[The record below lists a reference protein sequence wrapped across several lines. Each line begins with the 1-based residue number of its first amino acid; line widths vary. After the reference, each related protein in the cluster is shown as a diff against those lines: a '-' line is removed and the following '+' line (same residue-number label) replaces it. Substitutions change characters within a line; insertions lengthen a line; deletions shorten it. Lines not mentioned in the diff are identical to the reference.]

1 MNAEL
6 SPKSAAPSAL
16 RWHGTAL
23 FNLGFRPFFLLAAL
37 LAALGVPLWT
47 AEYFGLLPAGGFVT
61 GVVWHAHEMVFGF
74 AVAVITGFLLTAARN
89 WTGLPTPTHGPL
101 AALAALWLAGRVLMV
116 SGPGWLAAVVDV
128 AFLPAVALA
137 LWLPLQRSRNRNRF
151 FVALLLV
158 LGTANFGF
166 HLAQI
171 GVIPISP
178 LVPVRFALYLVVII
192 VTIMAG
198 RVIPSFTQNAIPAA
212 RIRRSRMVDL
222 AAIWATALALGSVL
236 ADGPAVIVAALCLAA
251 AGLQAGRLWM
261 WDPWCT
267 RHRPILWILHLSYA
281 WVPAGLLL
289 MGLAVLTEAVPA
301 MLADHALSVG
311 AVGGMIIGMITRTA
325 RGHTARPLQA
335 SRPEVAAY
343 ALVHLAA
350 GMRVLVPL
358 AWPAGYGWAIAASSA
373 LWSAAFVLYLLVYVP
388 ILSRPRLDGKPG

>member
-1 MNAEL
+1 MNQL
-6 SPKSAAPSAL
+6 SPTPSTRAVL

-37 LAALGVPLWT
+37 FAALGVPLWT
-47 AEYFGLLPAGGFVT
+47 AEYFGLLPAGGYAT

-74 AVAVITGFLLTAARN
+74 ALAVITGFLFTAARN

-116 SGPGWLAAVVDV
+116 SGPGWLAAPVDV

-158 LGTANFGF
+158 LAAANLAF
-166 HLAQI
+166 HLAQGGGI
-171 GVIPISP
+171 AITP
-178 LVPVRFALYLVVII
+178 LGPVRFALYLVVII

-212 RIRRSRMVDL
+212 RTRHHRMLDL
-222 AAIWATALALGSVL
+222 ASIWATALALGSGL
-236 ADGPAVIVAALCLAA
+236 MGAPAAIMAPLCVAA
-251 AGLQAGRLWM
+251 AGLQAARLWM

-267 RHRPILWILHLSYA
+267 RSRPILWILHLSYA
-281 WVPAGLLL
+281 WIPMGLLL
-289 MGLAVLTEAVPA
+289 MGLAALTAAVPA
-301 MLADHALSVG
+301 VLADHALSVG
-311 AVGGMIIGMITRTA
+311 AVGGMIVGMITRTA
-325 RGHTARPLQA
+325 RGHTGRPLQV

-350 GMRVLVPL
+350 GIRVLLPV
-358 AWPAGYGWAIAASSA
+358 AWPAGYGLAVAASGT
-373 LWSAAFVLYLLVYVP
+373 LWSAAFLLYLIVYVP
-388 ILSRPRLDGKPG
+388 VLARPRLDGKPG